1 MATAVHGGVAA
12 GLSDTPAI
20 RRIGLA
26 DLRRALSDGADD
38 FLATPTQLI
47 FLALIYPVIGLIAAR
62 MAWGGNML
70 HLIYPLFAGITL
82 MGPVAAVG
90 IYDISRRRELGE
102 PTSWLDALRVVRSPA
117 IVSIALLGLVLL
129 AIFALWLLAANLV
142 YRQSFG
148 GMTHAT
154 PGALL
159 RDLADTP
166 AGWRMI
172 LVGNAVGAVFAVVV
186 LAISV
191 VSFPMI
197 LDRGVEPGIAVRT
210 SLRAVVANPVT
221 MAVWG
226 VIVAVALLI
235 GCLSFFVGLSVV
247 MPTLGHATW
256 HLYRRV
262 VAW

>member
-1 MATAVHGGVAA
+1 MATAIHGDVAA
-12 GLSDTPAI
+12 GHSDTPAI

-26 DLRRALSDGADD
+26 DLRQVLSDGADD

-47 FLALIYPVIGLIAAR
+47 FLALIYPIIGLVAAR
-62 MAWGGNML
+62 MAWGGDML

-90 IYDISRRRELGE
+90 IYEISRRRELGE
-102 PTSWLDALRVVRSPA
+102 QTSWLDALRVVRSPA
-117 IVSIALLGLVLL
+117 ILSIAALGLVLL
-129 AIFALWLLAANLV
+129 AIFALWLVAAQIV

-159 RDLADTP
+159 RDLVDTP

-172 LVGNAVGAVFAVVV
+172 VLGNAVGAVFAVIV

-191 VSFPMI
+191 VSFPMM
-197 LDRGVEPGIAVRT
+197 LDRRVGPGIAVRT
-210 SLRAVVANPVT
+210 SLRAVAANPLA
-221 MAVWG
+221 MAAWG
-226 VIVAVALLI
+226 LIVAVALLL
-235 GCLSFFVGLSVV
+235 GCLSLFVGLSVV
-247 MPTLGHATW
+247 MPVLGHATW